1 MLTASTVSV
10 LRFAAMLVATLL
22 LGVPAVWGALALW
35 YQAPGGQL
43 KGILVLLWSAFA
55 LGVLI
60 ALWQGRAGLAFLSFA
75 LAFAVLLIW
84 WQRIT
89 PTNERLWADD
99 VAQITHGSVD
109 G

>member
-1 MLTASTVSV
+1 MSIVTASTASV

-22 LGVPAVWGALALW
+22 LAVPALWSLLALW

-43 KGILVLLWSAFA
+43 KGIIVLLWGAFA

-60 ALWQGRAGLAFLSFA
+60 ALWQGHAELALLSFA
-75 LAFAVLLIW
+75 LAFAILLIW
-84 WQRIT
+84 WQRIA

-99 VAQITHGSVD
+99 
-109 G
+109 